1 MHLSIVKNQINV
13 LKILHRD
20 LDANLDVKTKN
31 GVCPI
36 LLAIKS
42 QKTDIMKYLL
52 LNNCDTTARDSSKQG
67 ILHYAVQ
74 SQDPEILNTILRYKV
89 EMNMSDNLEKTPIF

>member
-1 MHLSIVKNQINV
+1 
-13 LKILHRD
+13 
-20 LDANLDVKTKN
+20 
-31 GVCPI
+31 
-36 LLAIKS
+36 
-42 QKTDIMKYLL
+42 MKYLL